1 MKPVMHTLEVLLPW
15 PMCWEQMAWETSAWV
30 AEHGECAHVQVVWNE
45 TRLNSEVAAA
55 EFQALTTDFYKALH
69 KRLGN
74 GCLWR
79 FEKQDASIGHR
90 LILGKSAAQ
99 ET

>member
-1 MKPVMHTLEVLLPW
+1 MS
-15 PMCWEQMAWETSAWV
+15 WEQMAWEMSAWV

-45 TRLNSEVAAA
+45 KRLNSEVVAT

-69 KRLGN
+69 QRLGN
-74 GCLWR
+74 SCLWR
-79 FEKQDASIGHR
+79 FEKKDESIGHR

-99 ET
+99 

>member
-1 MKPVMHTLEVLLPW
+1 MKPAMHTLEVLLPW
-15 PMCWEQMAWETSAWV
+15 PMCWEQMTWEISAWV

>member
-1 MKPVMHTLEVLLPW
+1 MS
-15 PMCWEQMAWETSAWV
+15 WEQMAWEMSAWV

-45 TRLNSEVAAA
+45 KRLNSEVAAT

-69 KRLGN
+69 QRLGN
-74 GCLWR
+74 SCLWR
-79 FEKQDASIGHR
+79 FEKQDESIGHR

-99 ET
+99 GT